1 VTRPAFQ
8 HFSIFR
14 WGRLSPELVIGSF
27 PKNGYIKPLL
37 LPLPVI
43 KSNGRKARVVCFER
57 RPRPAGSRGN
67 RKLKDKTGLLA
78 CQKRQ
83 WTSGAIPLHFPDIYE
98 M

>member
-1 VTRPAFQ
+1 MSAF
-8 HFSIFR
+8 SD
-14 WGRLSPELVIGSF
+14 GAPELVIGSF

-78 CQKRQ
+78 CQKRHVKKD
-83 WTSGAIPLHFPDIYE
+83 SGHPARFR
-98 M
+98 